1 MNILVTDK
9 KGDEHEIEFTEG
21 DSLASTIFY
30 SHLSV
35 DIQPFAI
42 CFFNCSCR
50 TCHVH
55 IEEKYA
61 EKLPHRQDN
70 EELMLYTAT
79 QVEQNSR
86 LSCQII
92 MTKEMDGMKGAVQE
106 DW

>member
-1 MNILVTDK
+1 MNVMVTDK
-9 KGDEHEIEFTEG
+9 KGKEHQIEFNEG
-21 DSLASTIFY
+21 DTLASTIFY
-30 SHLSV
+30 SHLGV

-55 IEEKYA
+55 IEDSFA

-79 QVEQNSR
+79 NVEQNSR

-92 MTKEMDGMKGAVQE
+92 MTKEMDGMKVTIQE

>member
-30 SHLSV
+30 SHIGL

-42 CFFNCSCR
+42 CFFRCKCR

-55 IEEKYA
+55 IEDSYVNR
-61 EKLPHRQDN
+61 LPHR
-70 EELMLYTAT
+70 
-79 QVEQNSR
+79 
-86 LSCQII
+86 
-92 MTKEMDGMKGAVQE
+92 
-106 DW
+106 

>member
-1 MNILVTDK
+1 MKVLVTDK

-30 SHLSV
+30 SHISV
-35 DIQPFAI
+35 EIQPFAI

-55 IEEKYA
+55 IEDKYA
-61 EKLPHRQDN
+61 EKLPHREDS
-70 EELMLYTAT
+70 EDLMLYTAT

-92 MTKEMDGMKGAVQE
+92 MTNEMDGMKVAIQE
-106 DW
+106 NW

>member
-30 SHLSV
+30 SPISV
-35 DIQPFAI
+35 EIQPFAI

-50 TCHVH
+50 TCHVY
-55 IEEKYA
+55 IEDSYVDR
-61 EKLPHRQDN
+61 LPHREEN

-79 QVEQNSR
+79 HVEQNSR
-86 LSCQII
+86 LSCQIR
-92 MTKEMDGMKGAVQE
+92 MTKEMDGMKVAIQE

>member
-30 SHLSV
+30 SHIGL
-35 DIQPFAI
+35 DIQPFSI
-42 CFFNCSCR
+42 CFFRCKCR

-55 IEEKYA
+55 IEENYTD
-61 EKLPHRQDN
+61 KLPHREDD
-70 EELMLYTAT
+70 EEFMLYTAT
-79 QVEQNSR
+79 HVEKNSR
-86 LSCQII
+86 LSCQIK
-92 MTKEMDGMKGAVQE
+92 MTEEMDGMKVAIQE

>member
-1 MNILVTDK
+1 MYILVTDK

-30 SHLSV
+30 SPISV
-35 DIQPFAI
+35 EIQPFAI

-55 IEEKYA
+55 IEDKYA
-61 EKLPHRQDN
+61 EKLPHREDS
-70 EELMLYTAT
+70 EDLMLYTAT

-92 MTKEMDGMKGAVQE
+92 MTKEMDGMKVAIQE
-106 DW
+106 NW

>member
-1 MNILVTDK
+1 MKVLITDK
-9 KGDEHEIEFTEG
+9 KNVEHSIDYTVG
-21 DSLASTIFY
+21 DSLAETIMYSTIG
-30 SHLSV
+30 V

-42 CFFNCSCR
+42 CVFNCRCR

-55 IEEKYA
+55 IEESYMDKI
-61 EKLPHRQDN
+61 PHREDN

-86 LSCQII
+86 LSCQIK
-92 MTKEMDGMKGAVQE
+92 MTEEMDGMKVSIQE

>member
-30 SHLSV
+30 SHISV
-35 DIQPFAI
+35 EIQPFAI

-55 IEEKYA
+55 IEDKYA
-61 EKLPHRQDN
+61 EKLPNREDS
-70 EELMLYTAT
+70 EDLMLYTAT
-79 QVEQNSR
+79 QVEKNSR

-92 MTKEMDGMKGAVQE
+92 MTNEMDGMKVAIQE
-106 DW
+106 NW

>member
-30 SHLSV
+30 SHISV
-35 DIQPFAI
+35 EIQPFAI

-55 IEEKYA
+55 IEDKYA
-61 EKLPHRQDN
+61 EKLPNREDS
-70 EELMLYTAT
+70 EDLMLYTAT

-92 MTKEMDGMKGAVQE
+92 MTNEMDGMKVAIQE
-106 DW
+106 NW

>member
-1 MNILVTDK
+1 MKVLVTDK

-30 SHLSV
+30 SPISV
-35 DIQPFAI
+35 EIQPFAI
-42 CFFNCSCR
+42 CLFNCSCR

-55 IEEKYA
+55 IEESNMDKI
-61 EKLPHRQDN
+61 PHREDN

-86 LSCQII
+86 LSCQIK
-92 MTKEMDGMKGAVQE
+92 MTEEMDGMKVSIQE